1 MPSLFSTVEGIF
13 IGNFDD
19 ERNQI
24 ALSLK
29 PSANAKKVQEGYNQT
44 KPSSTTEISARR
56 VRSCRGLGRANEKLY
71 DQLNR
76 LM

>member
-29 PSANAKKVQEGYNQT
+29 PSVVANAKKVQERYNQT

-56 VRSCRGLGRANEKLY
+56 VRSCRG
-71 DQLNR
+71 QS
-76 LM
+76 